1 MLEITQRSGRIWSG
15 NFRVEF
21 STEQRVGSQSAG
33 TLEDATGVLS
43 FFFNTDT
50 VEMRYSSEAS
60 EQDQI
65 SQN

>member
-1 MLEITQRSGRIWSG
+1 MLEITQRTGRIWSG
-15 NFRVEF
+15 DFRVE
-21 STEQRVGSQSAG
+21 SSAKEGDGSGCASM
-33 TLEDATGVLS
+33 LEDGTGVLS